1 MFNKHFLKMKPE
13 ERELFTERTLKSI
26 LEKSK
31 FGISISD
38 IEKLKEFNLSRKTI
52 SKYFEKFV
60 ALNEAYSKKIGTVV
74 LYYPNHKSPHFTKEK
89 EKKIGNKK
97 YRLTVVENP
106 LGEFV
111 YVQEIEEDSLYGD
124 KVSGGIL
131 IPKNSMNEFL
141 DFIKKEVKKD
151 G

>member
-1 MFNKHFLKMKPE
+1 MLNKHFLKMRPE
-13 ERELFTERTLKSI
+13 ERELFVERTLKTI

-38 IEKLKEFNLSRKTI
+38 VEKLKEFSLNRKTI

-60 ALNEAYSKKIGTVV
+60 ALNEAYSKKIGSVV

-89 EKKIGNKK
+89 EKKIGDKK
-97 YRLTVVENP
+97 YRLTIVENP

-111 YVQEIEEDSLYGD
+111 YVQEIEEDSLYGE

-131 IPKNSMNEFL
+131 IPKNSIKEFL
-141 DFIKKEVKKD
+141 DFMGKEMKKN